1 MASNKHTIEVS
12 YPHNLENL
20 FQKVIKLAGLPEL
33 DNDDKFALELSF
45 VEAVNNALIHGNG
58 KSKEKKVRLDF
69 SFEDSVFK
77 LTITDQGQGFDATRL
92 PDPTTSDNI
101 DKDSGR
107 GVLLIRH
114 YMDYVCYNEK
124 GNSLTISKRINQP

>member
-1 MASNKHTIEVS
+1 LASNKHTIEVS

-58 KSKEKKVRLDF
+58 KSKDKKVRLDF

>member
-1 MASNKHTIEVS
+1 LASKKHTIEVS
-12 YPHNLENL
+12 YPQNIENL
-20 FQKVIKLAGLPEL
+20 FQEVIKIAGLPEL
-33 DNDDKFALELSF
+33 NNDDKFALELSF
-45 VEAVNNALIHGNG
+45 FEAVNNALIHGNG
-58 KSKEKKVRLDF
+58 KSREKKVRLDF
-69 SFEDSVFK
+69 SFDDPIFE

-101 DKDSGR
+101 IKDSGR

-124 GNSLTISKRINQP
+124 GNSLTIRKRLE

>member
-58 KSKEKKVRLDF
+58 KSKDKKVRLDF

>member
-1 MASNKHTIEVS
+1 MASKKHTIEVS
-12 YPHNLENL
+12 YPQNIENL
-20 FQKVIKLAGLPEL
+20 FQEVIKIAGLPEL
-33 DNDDKFALELSF
+33 NNDDKFALELSF
-45 VEAVNNALIHGNG
+45 FEAVNNALIHGNG
-58 KSKEKKVRLDF
+58 KSREKKVRLDF
-69 SFEDSVFK
+69 SFDDPIFE

-101 DKDSGR
+101 IKDSGR

-124 GNSLTISKRINQP
+124 GNSLTIRKRLE